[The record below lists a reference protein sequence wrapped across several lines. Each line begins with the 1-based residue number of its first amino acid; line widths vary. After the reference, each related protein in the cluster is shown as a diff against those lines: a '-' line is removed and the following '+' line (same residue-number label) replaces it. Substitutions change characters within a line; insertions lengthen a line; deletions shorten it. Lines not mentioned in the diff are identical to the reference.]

1 MRRHSGLGILA
12 VAIVSVLTLP
22 SFACADDIPSQLY
35 DKTITASWTV
45 KNVLRDDKGR
55 VIAPTV
61 VSKRLI
67 YISSAGR
74 AFMKAE
80 FKSARRS
87 AERKYAPGE
96 STVGGTARDV
106 AFEDGKLVASSAF
119 QQGAIRI
126 AIAFDGPYSKCTVD
140 IRYGRDGGANIRR
153 KSIDGVMREIV
164 ESHVSGETCSISTG
178 NLIAE

>member
-1 MRRHSGLGILA
+1 M
-12 VAIVSVLTLP
+12 P

-35 DKTITASWTV
+35 DKTISASWTV
-45 KNVLRDDKGR
+45 KNVLRDDNGR
-55 VIAPTV
+55 VISPTV

-87 AERKYAPGE
+87 SERKYAPGE

-106 AFEDGKLVASSAF
+106 AFEEGKLVALSAF

-126 AIAFDGPYSKCTVD
+126 AIAFDGSYSKCTVD

-153 KSIDGVMREIV
+153 RSIDGVMREIV
-164 ESHVSGETCSISTG
+164 ESHVSGETCSIGTG